1 MLLEGTSADL
11 GVDTHQRYDNA
22 GDMGSVELIKFS
34 AYDHDL
40 YICFVCDDWRLT
52 HYSCK
57 ISFSCVFAI
66 NIVRSELGVWY
77 RVSINNL
84 PYKNMDQTAACF
96 WFTIQSCLIWKEMIF
111 HSFYVLAFFHKYIQ
125 KNSQK
130 PTNNGNFEYQ
140 TIWRKMM
147 MNYEKLWLLGYYIMQ

>member
-40 YICFVCDDWRLT
+40 YMCFVCDDWRLT

-96 WFTIQSCLIWKEMIF
+96 WFTIQSCLIWKEIIF

-125 KNSQK
+125 KTPKNQQIMGILNTK
-130 PTNNGNFEYQ
+130 LFDVKWWW
-140 TIWRKMM
+140 IMK
-147 MNYEKLWLLGYYIMQ
+147 NYDCWDIT